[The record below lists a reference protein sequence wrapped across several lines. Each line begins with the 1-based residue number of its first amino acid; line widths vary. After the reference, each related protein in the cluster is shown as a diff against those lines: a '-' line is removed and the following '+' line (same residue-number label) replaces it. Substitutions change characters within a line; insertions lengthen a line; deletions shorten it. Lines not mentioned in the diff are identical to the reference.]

1 MKIKEPDSVV
11 LTTDLPKEKLES
23 GDGGTVVHIHKD
35 GEAYEVE
42 FVTLMGR
49 TVTVATVMASDV
61 RSISKNDLWHVRTLE
76 PSGVREDPANY
87 GK

>member
-1 MKIKEPDSVV
+1 
-11 LTTDLPKEKLES
+11 
-23 GDGGTVVHIHKD
+23 
-35 GEAYEVE
+35 VE